1 VRQRLILLSA
11 AVTTLVVLA
20 FLIPL
25 AVMVRQLAGDRA
37 IAGAERDAGTVARV
51 VSAAES
57 EPAMR
62 ATFAAIGGEAL
73 NGNAVSLIL
82 PSGEVIGAP
91 VLPDENL
98 ERAASGAAY
107 RSSLAGGEV
116 VYAPFYSSGEVAVVR
131 VFVEQEQLSRGVVHS
146 WVTLGLLAFALVIV
160 AMGVAAGLGRSM
172 VGPVEDLAVAARG
185 LGEGDLT
192 VRVDPAGPPET
203 AAVGLEFNR
212 LAERITHLLQ
222 NEREAAADLSHRLRT
237 PLTAARLD
245 AEALPPGSGRDR
257 LVEDLDDLERMVD
270 FIIEESRRSGRQDAA
285 PATDLVSVA
294 RERFEFWRAL
304 GDEQARPGEFSVTG
318 PSHLWVRAPREDL
331 AAALDALLGNVFAH
345 TPEGTAYRVEVEG
358 SGRDARLVVEDDGPG
373 FGEGDPLHRGT
384 SGAGSTGLGLD
395 IARRTAEAAGGR
407 VLVGAGSRNG
417 ARVVLEF
424 GREEHRP

>member
-1 VRQRLILLSA
+1 VRRRLILLSA

-25 AVMVRQLAGDRA
+25 AVMVEQLARDRA
-37 IAGAERDAGTVARV
+37 IAGAERDAATVARV
-51 VSAAES
+51 VSAADS
-57 EPAMR
+57 EEMMQT
-62 ATFAAIGGEAL
+62 TFAAIGGDQL

-82 PSGEVIGAP
+82 PSGEVVGAP
-91 VLPDENL
+91 LLPDENM

-116 VYAPFYSSGEVAVVR
+116 VYAPFFSSGEVAVVR
-131 VFVEQEQLSRGVVHS
+131 VYVEQAQLTRGVVRS
-146 WVTLGLLAFALVIV
+146 WVTLGLLALALVMV
-160 AMGVAAGLGRSM
+160 AMGVAAGLGRSL
-172 VGPVEDLAVAARG
+172 VGPVEDLATAARD
-185 LGEGDLT
+185 LGAGDLT
-192 VRVDPAGPPET
+192 VRVEPAGPPET

-245 AEALPPGSGRDR
+245 AEALPPGPGRDH

-270 FIIEESRRSGRQDAA
+270 FIIEESRRPARQDAA
-285 PATDLVSVA
+285 PVTDLVA
-294 RERFEFWRAL
+294 LAQERFEFWQAL
-304 GDEQARPGEFSVTG
+304 GDEQARTGTVTVTG
-318 PSHLWVRAPREDL
+318 APDGTGVRAPREDV

-345 TPEGTAYRVEVEG
+345 TPEGTAYRVEVAASSQG
-358 SGRDARLVVEDDGPG
+358 IRLVVEDDGPG
-373 FGEGDPLHRGT
+373 FGEGDPLLRGT

-395 IARRTAEAAGGR
+395 IARRTVEAAGGR
-407 VLVGAGSRNG
+407 ITIGAGPGGG
-417 ARVVLEF
+417 ARVELAF
-424 GREEHRP
+424 P

>member
-1 VRQRLILLSA
+1 VRRRLILLSA

-20 FLIPL
+20 FLVPL
-25 AVMVRQLAGDRA
+25 AVMVEQLARDRA
-37 IAGAERDAGTVARV
+37 IAGAERDAATVARV
-51 VSAAES
+51 VSAADS
-57 EPAMR
+57 EEVMQT
-62 ATFAAIGGEAL
+62 TFAAIGGEQL

-82 PSGEVIGAP
+82 PSGEVVGAP
-91 VLPDENL
+91 LLPDENM

-116 VYAPFYSSGEVAVVR
+116 VYAPFFSSGEVAVVR
-131 VFVEQEQLSRGVVHS
+131 VYVEQAQLTHGVVRS

-160 AMGVAAGLGRSM
+160 AMGVAAGLGRSL
-172 VGPVEDLAVAARG
+172 VGPVEDLATAARG
-185 LGEGDLT
+185 LGSGDLT
-192 VRVDPAGPPET
+192 VRVEPAGPPET

-245 AEALPPGSGRDR
+245 AEALPPGPGRER

-270 FIIEESRRSGRQDAA
+270 FIIEESRRPARQDAA
-285 PATDLVSVA
+285 PVTDLVA
-294 RERFEFWRAL
+294 LTRERFEFWQAL
-304 GDEQARPGEFSVTG
+304 GDEQARTGTFAVTG
-318 PSHLWVRAPREDL
+318 SPRARIRAPREDV

-345 TPEGTAYRVEVEG
+345 TPEGTDYRVEVG
-358 SGRDARLVVEDDGPG
+358 ASPQGIRLVVEDDGPG
-373 FGEGDPLHRGT
+373 FVAGEPLHRGS

-395 IARRTAEAAGGR
+395 IARRTVEAAGGR
-407 VLVGAGSRNG
+407 IILEASPHGG
-417 ARVVLEF
+417 ARVVLAF
-424 GREEHRP
+424 S